1 MQDLKE
7 ELFQEIFKI
16 VEKADREARLD
27 FLEAGVET
35 PPLDFKRVAEFQSLI
50 YFVLKTNPA
59 LHGQDDVVDTI
70 LNSVRSLFS
79 QTEELTYKL
88 VQEFKKANQ

>member
-35 PPLDFKRVAEFQSLI
+35 PP
-50 YFVLKTNPA
+50 
-59 LHGQDDVVDTI
+59 
-70 LNSVRSLFS
+70 
-79 QTEELTYKL
+79 
-88 VQEFKKANQ
+88 